1 MDQALPHR
9 VAFPFHSP
17 ASGRVNS
24 TRAEST
30 GSIAPLQAVALVD
43 HPPLAESGSSESE
56 SLEDPDSPGRSPRPL
71 AGAGFRST
79 AELDPLQRT
88 EDLDPLRRSL
98 GVVAGFAIAL
108 LTLFVPLVSVLADRP
123 SPEGSG
129 SATPGRLPL
138 LQADPA
144 PDRDSNRQQ

>member
-24 TRAEST
+24 VTTESIS
-30 GSIAPLQAVALVD
+30 SIAPLHDVPPVA

-79 AELDPLQRT
+79 PELDPLQDA

-108 LTLFVPLVSVLADRP
+108 LTLFVPLVSVLAERP
-123 SPEGSG
+123 SSEGSG

-138 LQADPA
+138 LRADPA